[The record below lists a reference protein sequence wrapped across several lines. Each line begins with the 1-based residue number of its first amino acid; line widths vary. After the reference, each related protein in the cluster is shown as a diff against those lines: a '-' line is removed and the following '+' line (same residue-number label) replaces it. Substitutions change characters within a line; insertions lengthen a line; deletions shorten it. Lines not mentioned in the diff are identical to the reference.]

1 MLKKSRQLILR
12 QMQAMGQSAAAFKR
26 APWTMMMTVVV
37 IAITLVLPLLF
48 WVLMEQLKPVVNE
61 WQQGKEI
68 ALYLDASFESADEA
82 ALMQRIVETNGV
94 ASALFVSADDSLA
107 ELEKQ
112 EGMKDIRKYL
122 PENPLPAMIEV
133 MPAATIS
140 TPEQVEVLF
149 RVLQQYPHVEQAK
162 LNRDWV
168 GRLHGLLD
176 FMVHLTWVLGALFGL
191 MVVFIIRNLLRLAAE
206 EHHDEIQLLKLIGA
220 TDAFILRPFLYTGAC
235 LGMLGVLGA
244 FLGGYVILLSL
255 GHALRAWVAPEF
267 GISFSVGFSAHQVVL
282 CVLLGLLLG
291 WIGAYLPLKRQLSHI
306 EPCH

>member
-1 MLKKSRQLILR
+1 MLRKSRQATSRHL
-12 QMQAMGQSAAAFKR
+12 QAIGQSVAAFKR
-26 APWTMMMTVVV
+26 APWTMVMTVVV
-37 IAITLVLPLLF
+37 IAVTLFLPLLF

-61 WQQGKEI
+61 WRQGKEI
-68 ALYLDASFESADEA
+68 TLYLDASFESADA
-82 ALMQRIVETNGV
+82 ADLIQRITETDGV
-94 ASALFVSADDSLA
+94 VKALFVSADDSLA

-112 EGMKDIRKYL
+112 EGMEDIRKFL
-122 PENPLPAMIEV
+122 PENPLPAVIEV
-133 MPAATIS
+133 MPAATVN
-140 TPEQVEVLF
+140 TPEQVEALF
-149 RVLQQYPHVEQAK
+149 QVLQQYPHVEQAK

-176 FMVHLTWVLGALFGL
+176 FMMHLTWVLGTLFGL

-244 FLGGYVILLSL
+244 FLGVHVILLCL
-255 GHALRAWVAPEF
+255 GHALRSWLSPGF
-267 GISFSVGFSAHQVVL
+267 GVPFSVHQGVL
-282 CVLLGLLLG
+282 CMLLGLLLG
-291 WIGAYLPLKRQLSHI
+291 WVGAYLPLKRQLSHI